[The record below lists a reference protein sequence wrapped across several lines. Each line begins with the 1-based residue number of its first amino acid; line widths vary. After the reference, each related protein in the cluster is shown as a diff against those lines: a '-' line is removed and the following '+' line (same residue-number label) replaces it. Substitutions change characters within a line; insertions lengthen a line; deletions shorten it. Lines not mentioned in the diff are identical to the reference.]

1 MGQTKEF
8 GEMGFGKL
16 FHNKISEMGRIE
28 EGDSRNFSMSK
39 SKTRK
44 TGKGDNH

>member
-8 GEMGFGKL
+8 GEMGFGNL
-16 FHNKISEMGRIE
+16 LHNKISEMGRIE
-28 EGDSRNFSMSK
+28 KGDSGNVSINK
-39 SKTRK
+39 SKNRK